1 MASTL
6 PKLYPWVKMPLVVSA
21 PMLGAATPGLA
32 VAVSRAGG
40 IGFIAGG
47 TTFEHLDDSLRQ
59 VSSSLSQRAAS
70 PKMMTTTSAGGD
82 GGSTLPIGVGFQLWG
97 CKLSMAVAAIQR
109 HQPSIAWL
117 FAPKQTEELAT
128 WSQGIRHASEG
139 KTQIWVQVG
148 SVAEARLAVQLGK
161 PDVVVVQGSDAGG
174 HGFSRSASVVSL
186 VPEVLDMLE
195 SINRPDI
202 PVLAGGGITEGRGVA
217 AALALGASGAVMGTR
232 FLAAQ
237 EAGIAKGWQNEIIRA
252 SDGGQ
257 STNRSTLCD
266 RLKETKGW
274 PPGYD
279 GRAIEN
285 KGHEDEKAGMPDHE
299 NIARYKSE
307 LAAGD
312 SAWGLHGRMVTY
324 SGTGVGLVR
333 GVKPAAEIVSEVRE
347 DASKAIRR
355 AVDIS
360 VLEKSRPK
368 L

>member
-6 PKLYPWVKMPLVVSA
+6 SKLYPWVKMPLVVSA
-21 PMLGAATPGLA
+21 PMLGAATPTLA

-40 IGFIAGG
+40 IGFVAGG
-47 TTFEHLDDSLRQ
+47 TKFEDLDASLKQ
-59 VSSSLSQRAAS
+59 VSSLSQRAAS
-70 PKMMTTTSAGGD
+70 PKMTASARR
-82 GGSTLPIGVGFQLWG
+82 TLPIGVGFQLWG
-97 CKLSMAVAAIQR
+97 CKLSVAAAAIKR
-109 HQPSIAWL
+109 HLPAIAWL
-117 FAPKQTEELAT
+117 FAPKQTEDFAT
-128 WSQGIRHASEG
+128 WSQGIRHASDG
-139 KTQIWVQVG
+139 KTQIWV
-148 SVAEARLAVQLGK
+148 
-161 PDVVVVQGSDAGG
+161 DAGG
-174 HGFSRSASVVSL
+174 HGLSRSASVVSL

-202 PVLAGGGITEGRGVA
+202 PVLAAGGITEGRGVA
-217 AALALGASGAVMGTR
+217 AAVALGATGAVMGTR

-252 SDGGQ
+252 ADGGQ

-299 NIARYKSE
+299 NIALYKSE

-312 SAWGLHGRMVTY
+312 SAWGLHGRMVAY
-324 SGTGVGLVR
+324 SGTGVGLVH
-333 GVKPAAEIVSEVRE
+333 GIKPAAEIVSEVHE
-347 DASKAIRR
+347 DASKAMRR
-355 AVDIS
+355 AVDLS
-360 VLEKSRPK
+360 VRETSRPNK